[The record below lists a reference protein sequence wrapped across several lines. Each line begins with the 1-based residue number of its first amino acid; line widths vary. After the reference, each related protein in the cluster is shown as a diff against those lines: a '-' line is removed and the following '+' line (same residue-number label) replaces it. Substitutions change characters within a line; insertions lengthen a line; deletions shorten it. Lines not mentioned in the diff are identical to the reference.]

1 MPRYKRFRKIS
12 KGRHCSVLCFGTNCL
27 SLCRTSLFRHMETNH
42 VIPLIVWLS
51 FLNLCSL
58 TKRINMVWPQCDVCV
73 VVYYRLLKAWTCNLL
88 ITLPLLF

>member
-42 VIPLIVWLS
+42 VWYP
-51 FLNLCSL
+51 SL
-58 TKRINMVWPQCDVCV
+58 FDSV
-73 VVYYRLLKAWTCNLL
+73 
-88 ITLPLLF
+88 F